1 MLTAFFWRHIPAS
14 TIANPA
20 FIKITRIVAMKSQRL
35 SAKNA
40 AAWGPVKSERATSAR
55 AEKVKTHNP
64 RSANGIDASQ
74 AHDWLL
80 LKPLILLRRSI
91 GPFKRLASWR
101 REVLRLGGDCKAV
114 VINDAY
120 FEKKKWI
127 VNPKFIHLLI
137 CMQLILKRCRCCYKK
152 RVWY

>member
-20 FIKITRIVAMKSQRL
+20 FIKITRIVAINNQRL
-35 SAKNA
+35 SAKKEA
-40 AAWGPVKSERATSAR
+40 ACGPVKSERATSAL
-55 AEKVKTHNP
+55 AEKVKTPNP
-64 RSANGIDASQ
+64 KRANGIEASHAQ
-74 AHDWLL
+74 DWLL

-101 REVLRLGGDCKAV
+101 REVVRLGGDCKAV

-137 CMQLILKRCRCCYKK
+137 WMQLIPVSYTHLTLPTKA
-152 RVWY
+152 